1 MINITVYSFNFAGLA
16 RLSQQKAI
24 NFVTS
29 LLVDIAL
36 FQFSPHGDFRLAVWG
51 GVTIKL
57 TFLLRGLR
65 ERTRIRRQETDIGIA
80 IFSFVKVRKRIYN
93 FGEKSSIREAA
104 CYGNDVARRT
114 NFEFSD

>member
-29 LLVDIAL
+29 LLVDAVL
-36 FQFSPHGDFRLAVWG
+36 FQFFPHGDFRLAVWG

-65 ERTRIRRQETDIGIA
+65 ERRIRRQETDIGIA
-80 IFSFVKVRKRIYN
+80 IFSFVKV
-93 FGEKSSIREAA
+93 
-104 CYGNDVARRT
+104 
-114 NFEFSD
+114 